1 MKIGCSIPNLESR
14 IGICVYSYITLVLDI
29 HVGGQKLINKK
40 SVPMTVTIPRPTRTI
55 VSAAVM
61 ALAITVPVSLG
72 LHVQI
77 LCLQFVYIILN
88 HLKIS
93 TRFELA
99 GEIWHRIF
107 GSQNG
112 FGRNLKDSFNN
123 YTTKVAMSVS
133 QDEPQQ

>member
-1 MKIGCSIPNLESR
+1 MKIGCSIPVLESR
-14 IGICVYSYITLVLDI
+14 IGICVYSYNYARARYTCR
-29 HVGGQKLINKK
+29 QKLINKN
-40 SVPMTVTIPRPTRTI
+40 SVPMTVTIPRPTLTI

-61 ALAITVPVSLG
+61 AAAITVLVPLG

-77 LCLQFVYIILN
+77 LCLQFVCIILN

-99 GEIWHRIF
+99 GKIWHRIC

-123 YTTKVAMSVS
+123 YTTKLSMSVS

>member
-1 MKIGCSIPNLESR
+1 
-14 IGICVYSYITLVLDI
+14 VLDI
-29 HVGGQKLINKK
+29 HVGGQELINKK

-61 ALAITVPVSLG
+61 AAAITVLMSLG

-99 GEIWHRIF
+99 GEIWHRL
-107 GSQNG
+107 QNV
-112 FGRNLKDSFNN
+112 FGRNLKYSFNN

>member
-1 MKIGCSIPNLESR
+1 MSIL
-14 IGICVYSYITLVLDI
+14 IITPVLDI
-29 HVGGQKLINKK
+29 HIGRQKLINKK
-40 SVPMTVTIPRPTRTI
+40 SVPMTVTIPKPTLTI

-61 ALAITVPVSLG
+61 AAAITVLVPLG

-99 GEIWHRIF
+99 GKIWHRIC

-112 FGRNLKDSFNN
+112 FGRNLKGCFNN
-123 YTTKVAMSVS
+123 YTIKVSMSVS